1 MASQMGARGS
11 PYSKPTGQQLPT
23 TAECCHGDLETC
35 QARSLPAG
43 TGLGPAPLPCQGV
56 TGTLDTTPLLFRF
69 HVLGGN
75 HEPASVLPFHKA
87 LEAS

>member
-11 PYSKPTGQQLPT
+11 PYSKPMGQQLPT
-23 TAECCHGDLETC
+23 TAESCHGHLETC
-35 QARSLPAG
+35 QARLLPTGAG
-43 TGLGPAPLPCQGV
+43 PGPAPLPCEGV
-56 TGTLDTTPLLFRF
+56 TGTPDTTPLLFCF
-69 HVLGGN
+69 HVLCGN